1 MAIAAYQAGS
11 GGDLI
16 YNVPASVWQRF
27 AAAAAQGDAALL
39 LAVLFALD
47 VKQVYVCLFARVQLD
62 RCCSGWLYC
71 LLLTNPPPT
80 PFTHTHSSW

>member
-1 MAIAAYQAGS
+1 MAIAAYQAGP
-11 GGDLI
+11 GGD
-16 YNVPASVWQRF
+16 VPASVWQRF

-39 LAVLFALD
+39 LAVLFSLD